1 MLSQEHLVF
10 EDGLHVTPFASVLAA
25 SWPILVTLTPESIG
39 LTPNEEATI
48 EFLRIVQ
55 VLSDTGLLSYEALLI
70 GSDGPTLVD
79 ASLTARGRA
88 AFSD

>member
-1 MLSQEHLVF
+1 MSSQDRLVF
-10 EDGLHVTPFASVLAA
+10 EEGLHVTPLASILAA
-25 SWPILVTLTPESIG
+25 SWPILVTLTPESVG
-39 LTPNEEATI
+39 FADDEEATI

-55 VLSDTGLLSYEALLI
+55 ALSDAGLLSYEALLI
-70 GSDGPTLVD
+70 GSDGPVVID

>member
-1 MLSQEHLVF
+1 MSSQDRLAFDE
-10 EDGLHVTPFASVLAA
+10 GLHITPFISVLAA
-25 SWPILVTLTPESIG
+25 NWPILVTLTPENVG
-39 LTPNEEATI
+39 LAGSEDATI
-48 EFLRIVQ
+48 DFLRIVQ

-70 GSDGPTLVD
+70 GSDGPVLID

>member
-1 MLSQEHLVF
+1 MSSQDRLVF
-10 EDGLHVTPFASVLAA
+10 EDGLHVTPLTSVLAA
-25 SWPILVTLTPESIG
+25 SWPILVTLTPESVG
-39 LTPNEEATI
+39 LDGDATL

-55 VLSDTGLLSYEALLI
+55 ALSDTGLLSYEALLI
-70 GSDGPTLVD
+70 GSDGPTLID